1 MQKKF
6 DGIIYIIGIF
16 TTPPSYQTLNS
27 NQVIWLLP
35 YSSRMV
41 NMEEEKLLVNGVG
54 KEMSRQLAVTLLVL
68 ELTQVVNLFPRGIA
82 QVMGGRVVNT
92 EMFFQKRIYLLLL
105 PLSTK
110 LLLSFHSSVPYVS
123 VVVVKKKIR
132 SLPAAT
138 IAFTQ
143 NVWICGL
150 MVGDTNHHAQCVE
163 LFSHEQLR
171 GISEQI
177 IKYVGLPNK
186 FSNGWLISNHQSH
199 QWLGVEIHIYKY
211 VNQLII
217 N

>member
-1 MQKKF
+1 MELF
-6 DGIIYIIGIF
+6 RVF
-16 TTPPSYQTLNS
+16 VSLQTRLLTKQS
-27 NQVIWLLP
+27 PFKQVIWLP

-92 EMFFQKRIYLLLL
+92 EMFLKIQIYLLLQ
-105 PLSTK
+105 LSQK
-110 LLLSFHSSVPYVS
+110 LLLSFLSSVPYVS

-132 SLPAAT
+132 SLQAAT

-163 LFSHEQLR
+163 LFSQEQLR

-177 IKYVGLPNK
+177 IKYVGLTNK

-199 QWLGVEIHIYKY
+199 Q
-211 VNQLII
+211 
-217 N
+217 